1 MRKMLGITVAVGLAS
16 ALYFSLPSHAHAPY
30 HATTI
35 DPMGLMSTTTNLLP
49 QVEYDQGTIFLPKG
63 VHY

>member
-1 MRKMLGITVAVGLAS
+1 MRKLLGITCAGGIAI
-16 ALYFSLPSHAHAPY
+16 ALWFSLPSHAKQPY

-35 DPMGLMSTTTNLLP
+35 DPMGLMTTTTNLLP
-49 QVEYDQGTIFLPKG
+49 EVEYDQGTVFLPKG